1 MSLLP
6 TILQSTLMGV
16 VEGITEY
23 LPISSTGHL
32 ILVKETL
39 GFEMHDA
46 YEVVIQTGAVAAV
59 LVEYFRRF
67 LRLFRFRDADG
78 TAAKGVGEKQT
89 CSLAQDFSSRP
100 RRKSEGDV
108 VHRRDFPT
116 MESAKKTSQRK
127 RLFFDNAQGFA
138 GFNGWLWLALT
149 TLPACVLGVLLHDAL
164 KDALFNTRTVLL
176 SLAIGGVVM
185 IVLERLL
192 PDRAPAD
199 PASDGID
206 AIGWRRA
213 LGVGLFQC
221 LAMVP
226 GTSRSMCTI
235 MGGRLLGLDR
245 KTAAEYSF
253 FAAVPVLVLAGVWD
267 LFKSLGTLTRADLL
281 PYAVGILVSFVVALL
296 SIRFLIRMLSRH
308 TLEAFGWYRIALALL
323 AFLLLR

>member
-1 MSLLP
+1 MSALWS
-6 TILQSTLMGV
+6 TVGQSTLMGV

-67 LRLFRFRDADG
+67 LRLFRFREADG
-78 TAAKGVGEKQT
+78 AAAKG
-89 CSLAQDFSSRP
+89 
-100 RRKSEGDV
+100 
-108 VHRRDFPT
+108 
-116 MESAKKTSQRK
+116 
-127 RLFFDNAQGFA
+127 FA
-138 GFNGWLWLALT
+138 GLNGWLWLALT

-267 LFKSLGTLTRADLL
+267 LYQSLGTLTRADLL

-296 SIRFLIRMLSRH
+296 AIRFLIRMLSRH